1 MFKKKM
7 IHTMICASFMSCASA
22 WAKGEA
28 ELEEVIVTA
37 QKRAENVQDVPIS
50 IHTLDAAAL
59 ERNVIVSLTDMRTQ
73 APGVTI
79 NNFPLAQESTLLVNI
94 RGSQPFSAAVT
105 LDQPVAIHLNGVYLA
120 RSDGLNSVTA
130 ADLERV
136 EILKGPQGTLVGR
149 NAASGAL
156 NIVTAK
162 PSFDGLQFKQQLT
175 VATRDQLTTKTALN
189 LPITA
194 TLAARI
200 SYLHKSID
208 EPANGVKNSGP
219 GPELGTSKTD
229 AGRLDLRWKPVDS
242 VTVDYGY
249 DQTKMKLQDQPF
261 VCLGATSILVNK
273 ADCSDNY
280 RSTLTGAS
288 RQPDSDVEVEG
299 HTLNVDWVASDTFTV
314 RSITGY
320 RKLTETYYKNMI
332 YSPGNF
338 GYIAGP
344 VTSLPPAA
352 TVTMPMPVSSV
363 PSIVNQDQ
371 ISQEFQFV
379 GRPSEFFNYTS
390 GLYYF
395 EEKGYEAPSQYVY
408 RPSASSATLIRQKQ
422 AWARNKSWA
431 IFGQFS
437 WRPDVLSRKLEIVP
451 GVRYTRDT
459 RDVRVI
465 DNGLVSYALGASSYT
480 QTLATPAQA
489 GNGHLAGSKA
499 TPSLSVLYHF
509 DDQVMGY
516 GKIVKGYRTGGFNMS
531 DGNLARALVG
541 FAPETLMSR
550 ELGFKGQFLENRLR
564 TNLAYFVMDYKDQ
577 QMQIQDPNVIGRY
590 VAIITNAG
598 KSQIKGLELD
608 VNYAVT
614 KDLRLGLNWTRLD
627 LEYKKVIVPGAST
640 NVASRFYRK
649 LPKNNYTVNV
659 DYRLFPDLGLP
670 GKLEAHL
677 DYTHMDAQSGSTTDG
692 ITRGGVFAG
701 YTPIQFAELDL
712 TPAYSIWNGRLALN
726 GINAV
731 PSGQGDV
738 SVGLWAKNLT
748 DKKYLSYVMAGAPF
762 GGITGTSL
770 GLWAPR
776 RTVGLDVIYRF

>member
-7 IHTMICASFMSCASA
+7 IHTMICASFMTCAPA
-22 WAKGEA
+22 WASGGA
-28 ELEEVIVTA
+28 ALEEVIVTA

-59 ERNVIVSLTDMRTQ
+59 EKNVIVSLTDMRAQ

-130 ADLERV
+130 ADLDRV

-156 NIVTAK
+156 NIVTTK
-162 PSFDGLQFKQQLT
+162 PSFDGFHFKQQVT
-175 VATRDQLTTKTALN
+175 VATRDQLTTKTAVN
-189 LPITA
+189 LPITDA
-194 TLAARI
+194 LAARI

-208 EPANGVKNSGP
+208 EPANGIKNSGP
-219 GPELGTSKTD
+219 GPELGTSQTD
-229 AGRLDLRWKPVDS
+229 AWRLDFRWKPVDT

-249 DQTKMKLQDQPF
+249 DHTKMKLQDQPF
-261 VCLGATSILVNK
+261 VCLGATSILANK
-273 ADCSDNY
+273 ADCSADY
-280 RSTLTGAS
+280 RSSLTGAS
-288 RQPDSDVEVEG
+288 GQPDSEVEVEG
-299 HTLNVDWVASDTFTV
+299 HTLNVDWVASDTLTV

-332 YSPGNF
+332 YSPGNY

-344 VTSLPPAA
+344 VTSLPPASS
-352 TVTMPMPVSSV
+352 VTMPMPGSSV

-371 ISQEFQFV
+371 ISQEFQLV
-379 GRPSEFFNYTS
+379 GQPSQFFNYTT
-390 GLYYF
+390 GIYYF
-395 EEKGYEAPSQYVY
+395 EEKGYEAPTQYSY
-408 RPSASSATLIRQKQ
+408 RPSANSATLIRQKQ
-422 AWARNKSWA
+422 AWARNESWA
-431 IFGQFS
+431 VFGQFS

-451 GVRYTRDT
+451 GIRYTRDT

-465 DNGLVSYALGASSYT
+465 DNGLVSYAIGASSYT
-480 QTLATPAQA
+480 QTFATAVQS
-489 GNGHLAGSKA
+489 GNGHLEGSKV
-499 TPSLSVLYHF
+499 TPGLSVLYHF
-509 DDQVMGY
+509 DDQMMGY
-516 GKIVKGYRTGGFNMS
+516 GKIVRGYRTGGFNMS
-531 DGNLARALVG
+531 DGNLTRALSG
-541 FAPETLMSR
+541 FSPETLTSQ
-550 ELGFKGQFLENRLR
+550 ELGFKGQFFESRLR

-577 QMQIQDPNVIGRY
+577 QMQIADPSIVGRY
-590 VAIITNAG
+590 SAIIANAG
-598 KSQIKGLELD
+598 KSQIKGFELD
-608 VNYAVT
+608 VAYALT
-614 KDLRLGLNWTRLD
+614 KNLRLGLNWTRLD
-627 LEYKKVIVPGAST
+627 LEYKKVVAPGTST

-659 DYRLFPDLGLP
+659 DYRFPDLGLP

-692 ITRGGVFAG
+692 ITQGGVFAG
-701 YTPIQFAELDL
+701 YTPTQFAELDM
-712 TPAYSIWNGRLALN
+712 TPAYSVWNGRLALN
-726 GINAV
+726 GISTAPNR
-731 PSGQGDV
+731 QGDV
-738 SVGLWAKNLT
+738 SVGLWTKNLT